1 MSLKALTA
9 NTAPEENAHL
19 LAEDDAAIFQSMF
32 GEDGVL
38 EIGQRMK
45 ATVISNNKVRV
56 ADGVVCIGGHIAR
69 TVYGDYTDLTIENG
83 ESGKN
88 RNDLIIGTFSTTG
101 AGGID
106 TMQLTVKKGAA
117 GTAATDPALT
127 QGNLYTGSKLRE
139 VPLWRV
145 KIEGL
150 SITKVEQ
157 LFEIVPSIP
166 TLKKELESLN
176 GKLEDLKNP
185 NNYAWVVLQSR
196 TLPGSKETYLLAE
209 SLTSAVDFASATKGS
224 AAIYIKKPGRYLIM
238 SRINIET
245 TSPNVLLRINRRQSA
260 ESAYTAYREIGIQKN
275 AGEYSQMTL
284 LTTYDTNTAF
294 GIIIKNN
301 SPSDCNVGESV
312 ICIIPI

>member
-56 ADGVVCIGGHIAR
+56 ADGVICIGGHIAR

-176 GKLEDLKNP
+176 GKIEKPIL
-185 NNYAWVVLQSR
+185 Y
-196 TLPGSKETYLLAE
+196 
-209 SLTSAVDFASATKGS
+209 SATEKQIGVTDSGEPVYRKTIRSAMTYFSKPSSGYTDCTISVGAYLKKILRADAHIVKNDNTEMYALPYSATGGS
-224 AAIYIKKPGRYLIM
+224 W
-238 SRINIET
+238 ET
-245 TSPNVLLRINRRQSA
+245 WLKSISSSGSQQSVLHFYNNVTWG
-260 ESAYTAYREIGIQKN
+260 SAYTLVVTIDYTK
-275 AGEYSQMTL
+275 
-284 LTTYDTNTAF
+284 
-294 GIIIKNN
+294 
-301 SPSDCNVGESV
+301 
-312 ICIIPI
+312 

>member
-38 EIGQRMK
+38 ENGQQMK

-56 ADGVVCIGGHIAR
+56 ADGLVCIGGHIAR

-176 GKLEDLKNP
+176 GNIKEQNILWEGFSYMQSGQSVNLSTPINQTKSGIVLVFSFAENETAQ
-185 NNYAWVVLQSR
+185 NYAWQSFFVPKALIGSR
-196 TLPGSKETYLLAE
+196 PGEGHQFNLFWNSWSQKYLYIHNDKIVGQATNSTTQNKRFGLRKII
-209 SLTSAVDFASATKGS
+209 AV
-224 AAIYIKKPGRYLIM
+224 
-238 SRINIET
+238 
-245 TSPNVLLRINRRQSA
+245 
-260 ESAYTAYREIGIQKN
+260 
-275 AGEYSQMTL
+275 
-284 LTTYDTNTAF
+284 
-294 GIIIKNN
+294 
-301 SPSDCNVGESV
+301 
-312 ICIIPI
+312 

>member
-176 GKLEDLKNP
+176 GKIEKPIL
-185 NNYAWVVLQSR
+185 Y
-196 TLPGSKETYLLAE
+196 
-209 SLTSAVDFASATKGS
+209 SATEKQIGVTDSGEPVYQKTIRSAMTYFSKPSSGYTDCTISVGAYLKKILRADAHIVKNDNTEMYALPYSATGGS
-224 AAIYIKKPGRYLIM
+224 WGTWLKSISSSGSQQSVLHFY
-238 SRINIET
+238 N
-245 TSPNVLLRINRRQSA
+245 NVTWG
-260 ESAYTAYREIGIQKN
+260 SAYTLVVTIDYTK
-275 AGEYSQMTL
+275 
-284 LTTYDTNTAF
+284 
-294 GIIIKNN
+294 
-301 SPSDCNVGESV
+301 
-312 ICIIPI
+312 

>member
-9 NTAPEENAHL
+9 NTAPEENAHI

-32 GEDGVL
+32 GDDGVL
-38 EIGQRMK
+38 EIGQQMK

-56 ADGVVCIGGHIAR
+56 ADGVVCIGGHVAR

-106 TMQLTVKKGAA
+106 TMQLAVKKGTA

-127 QGNLYTGSKLRE
+127 QGNLYAGSKLRE

-176 GKLEDLKNP
+176 GKITEQNTLWDGFLYMQGGQEVKLSTPIDQTKSGI
-185 NNYAWVVLQSR
+185 VLVFSFVENEKAQDYSWHSFFVPKALVESR
-196 TLPGSKETYLLAE
+196 PGDGHQFNLFWNTWSQKYLYIHNDKIVGQTTNSNTQNKRFGLRKII
-209 SLTSAVDFASATKGS
+209 AV
-224 AAIYIKKPGRYLIM
+224 
-238 SRINIET
+238 
-245 TSPNVLLRINRRQSA
+245 
-260 ESAYTAYREIGIQKN
+260 
-275 AGEYSQMTL
+275 
-284 LTTYDTNTAF
+284 
-294 GIIIKNN
+294 
-301 SPSDCNVGESV
+301 
-312 ICIIPI
+312 

>member
-9 NTAPEENAHL
+9 NTAPEENAHI

-32 GEDGVL
+32 GDDGVL
-38 EIGQRMK
+38 EIGQQMK

-56 ADGVVCIGGHIAR
+56 ADGVVCIGGHVAR

-106 TMQLTVKKGAA
+106 TMQLAVKKGTA

-127 QGNLYTGSKLRE
+127 QGNLYAGSKLRE

-176 GKLEDLKNP
+176 GKITEQNTLWDGFLYMQGGQEVKLSTPIDQTKSGIVLVFSFVENEKAQD
-185 NNYAWVVLQSR
+185 YAWHSFFVPKALVESR
-196 TLPGSKETYLLAE
+196 PGDGHQFNLFWNTWSQKYLYIHNDKIVGQPTNSNTQNKRFGLRKII
-209 SLTSAVDFASATKGS
+209 AV
-224 AAIYIKKPGRYLIM
+224 
-238 SRINIET
+238 
-245 TSPNVLLRINRRQSA
+245 
-260 ESAYTAYREIGIQKN
+260 
-275 AGEYSQMTL
+275 
-284 LTTYDTNTAF
+284 
-294 GIIIKNN
+294 
-301 SPSDCNVGESV
+301 
-312 ICIIPI
+312 

>member
-9 NTAPEENAHL
+9 NTAPEENAHI

-38 EIGQRMK
+38 EIGQQMK

-56 ADGVVCIGGHIAR
+56 ADGLVCIGGHIAR

-176 GKLEDLKNP
+176 GNMNRQDILWN
-185 NNYAWVVLQSR
+185 
-196 TLPGSKETYLLAE
+196 GSPTYLDSGQSMKL
-209 SLTSAVDFASATKGS
+209 SAPIS
-224 AAIYIKKPGRYLIM
+224 
-238 SRINIET
+238 E
-245 TSPNVLLRINRRQSA
+245 
-260 ESAYTAYREIGIQKN
+260 QK
-275 AGEYSQMTL
+275 Q
-284 LTTYDTNTAF
+284 
-294 GIIIKNN
+294 GIIITVSRYDSGAQNYGWQSLFIPKEIIKENPNGGWTMPLVNASGTTTGNKYFYVNDNEIKGTDVNIQNN
-301 SPSDCNVGESV
+301 NKQWVFRYV
-312 ICIIPI
+312 IGV

>member
-9 NTAPEENAHL
+9 NTAPEENAHI

-38 EIGQRMK
+38 EMGQQMK

-56 ADGVVCIGGHIAR
+56 ADGLVCIGGHIAR

-166 TLKKELESLN
+166 KLKKELESLN
-176 GKLEDLKNP
+176 GKLQDTG
-185 NNYAWVVLQSR
+185 WVNMKAVQSFKYVPQFR
-196 TLPGSKETYLLAE
+196 KIGKTVY
-209 SLTSAVDFASATKGS
+209 VKG
-224 AAIYIKKPGRYLIM
+224 AL
-238 SRINIET
+238 
-245 TSPNVLLRINRRQSA
+245 
-260 ESAYTAYREIGIQKN
+260 
-275 AGEYSQMTL
+275 EYSDGGVFRNDVKIGFIPDGMNPSSGYNGYTCIFFFSTCNGTGENERLYLKDGAVYVSGTQGATNAM
-284 LTTYDTNTAF
+284 LTASSYSID
-294 GIIIKNN
+294 
-301 SPSDCNVGESV
+301 
-312 ICIIPI
+312 

>member
-9 NTAPEENAHL
+9 NTAPEESAHL

-176 GKLEDLKNP
+176 GKITNGGKGYVRFPDGTQICYGALSSTGYTSVNHNLIFAKPFIDTE
-185 NNYAWVVLQSR
+185 YVVIL
-196 TLPGSKETYLLAE
+196 
-209 SLTSAVDFASATKGS
+209 TKGTNGKF
-224 AAIYIKKPGRYLIM
+224 IT
-238 SRINIET
+238 EF
-245 TSPNVLLRINRRQSA
+245 
-260 ESAYTAYREIGIQKN
+260 
-275 AGEYSQMTL
+275 GEYDSSGNRNRSVDKCSVHYDA
-284 LTTYDTNTAF
+284 TTANYTKTISWVAI
-294 GIIIKNN
+294 GRWK
-301 SPSDCNVGESV
+301 
-312 ICIIPI
+312 

>member
-9 NTAPEENAHL
+9 NTAPEENAHI

-32 GEDGVL
+32 GDDGVL
-38 EIGQRMK
+38 EIGQQMK

-56 ADGVVCIGGHIAR
+56 ADGVVCIGGHVAR

-106 TMQLTVKKGAA
+106 TMQLAVKKGTA

-127 QGNLYTGSKLRE
+127 QGNLYAGSKLRE

-176 GKLEDLKNP
+176 GKLEDAIIVK
-185 NNYAWVVLQSR
+185 
-196 TLPGSKETYLLAE
+196 TY
-209 SLTSAVDFASATKGS
+209 TKDNIFASANSYASVAVNAPVISGYNRVMWQTSIYNATTGGTHVTNCWITSATVTTGNDNMNVMITNSGDTQAKLKVIVKMLYVKTK
-224 AAIYIKKPGRYLIM
+224 A
-238 SRINIET
+238 
-245 TSPNVLLRINRRQSA
+245 
-260 ESAYTAYREIGIQKN
+260 
-275 AGEYSQMTL
+275 
-284 LTTYDTNTAF
+284 
-294 GIIIKNN
+294 
-301 SPSDCNVGESV
+301 
-312 ICIIPI
+312 

>member
-9 NTAPEENAHL
+9 NTAPEENAHI

-176 GKLEDLKNP
+176 GKIEKPILYSSTEKQIGVTDSDQAIYRKTIYANMGGFTKPSSGYQQADLGTGVIIGKLLNV
-185 NNYAWVVLQSR
+185 NCHIIGFKNYALPYCANGTAWGTWLNTVEKVGTQHVLRFHNNVDWGSGY
-196 TLPGSKETYLLAE
+196 TL
-209 SLTSAVDFASATKGS
+209 VAT
-224 AAIYIKKPGRYLIM
+224 ID
-238 SRINIET
+238 
-245 TSPNVLLRINRRQSA
+245 
-260 ESAYTAYREIGIQKN
+260 YTK
-275 AGEYSQMTL
+275 
-284 LTTYDTNTAF
+284 
-294 GIIIKNN
+294 
-301 SPSDCNVGESV
+301 
-312 ICIIPI
+312 

>member
-9 NTAPEENAHL
+9 NTAPEENAHI

-38 EIGQRMK
+38 EIGQQMK

-56 ADGVVCIGGHIAR
+56 ADGLVCIGGHIAR

-176 GKLEDLKNP
+176 GNIKEQNILWEGFSYMQSGQSVNLSTPINQTKSGIVLVFSFAENETAQ
-185 NNYAWVVLQSR
+185 NYAWQSFFVPKALIGSR
-196 TLPGSKETYLLAE
+196 PGEGHQFNLFWNSWSQKYLYIHNDKIVGQATNSTTQNKRFGLRKII
-209 SLTSAVDFASATKGS
+209 AV
-224 AAIYIKKPGRYLIM
+224 
-238 SRINIET
+238 
-245 TSPNVLLRINRRQSA
+245 
-260 ESAYTAYREIGIQKN
+260 
-275 AGEYSQMTL
+275 
-284 LTTYDTNTAF
+284 
-294 GIIIKNN
+294 
-301 SPSDCNVGESV
+301 
-312 ICIIPI
+312 

>member
-56 ADGVVCIGGHIAR
+56 ADGVICIGGHIAR

-176 GKLEDLKNP
+176 GKITNLFKIQRYNIKDISLTAGELYSWKPNITLAGYKPLAIAGYYADNSASGGKGSSAITFYQCIINATKMQAYVYVRNSYTASAKIDLCVEIL
-185 NNYAWVVLQSR
+185 Y
-196 TLPGSKETYLLAE
+196 SKE
-209 SLTSAVDFASATKGS
+209 
-224 AAIYIKKPGRYLIM
+224 
-238 SRINIET
+238 
-245 TSPNVLLRINRRQSA
+245 
-260 ESAYTAYREIGIQKN
+260 
-275 AGEYSQMTL
+275 
-284 LTTYDTNTAF
+284 
-294 GIIIKNN
+294 
-301 SPSDCNVGESV
+301 
-312 ICIIPI
+312 

>member
-9 NTAPEENAHL
+9 NTAPEESAHL

-176 GKLEDLKNP
+176 GKITNGGKGYVRFPDGTQICYGTLSSTGYTSVNHNLIFAKPFIDTE
-185 NNYAWVVLQSR
+185 YVVIL
-196 TLPGSKETYLLAE
+196 
-209 SLTSAVDFASATKGS
+209 TKGTNGKF
-224 AAIYIKKPGRYLIM
+224 IT
-238 SRINIET
+238 EF
-245 TSPNVLLRINRRQSA
+245 
-260 ESAYTAYREIGIQKN
+260 
-275 AGEYSQMTL
+275 GEYDSSGNRNRSVDKCSVHYDA
-284 LTTYDTNTAF
+284 TTANYTKTISWVAI
-294 GIIIKNN
+294 GRWK
-301 SPSDCNVGESV
+301 
-312 ICIIPI
+312 

>member
-9 NTAPEENAHL
+9 NTAPEENAHI

-38 EIGQRMK
+38 EIGQQMK

-106 TMQLTVKKGAA
+106 TMQLAVKKGVA

-127 QGNLYTGSKLRE
+127 QGNLYAGSKLRE

-157 LFEIVPSIP
+157 LFEIVPNIP

-176 GKLEDLKNP
+176 GKIKEQNTLWDGFLYMQGGQEVKLSTPIDQTKSGIVLVFSFVENEKAQD
-185 NNYAWVVLQSR
+185 YAWHSCFVPKTLVESR
-196 TLPGSKETYLLAE
+196 PGDGHQFNLFWNTWSQKYLYIHNDKIVGQTTNSNTQNKRFGLRKII
-209 SLTSAVDFASATKGS
+209 AV
-224 AAIYIKKPGRYLIM
+224 
-238 SRINIET
+238 
-245 TSPNVLLRINRRQSA
+245 
-260 ESAYTAYREIGIQKN
+260 
-275 AGEYSQMTL
+275 
-284 LTTYDTNTAF
+284 
-294 GIIIKNN
+294 
-301 SPSDCNVGESV
+301 
-312 ICIIPI
+312 

>member
-9 NTAPEENAHL
+9 NTAPEENAHI

-38 EIGQRMK
+38 EMGQQMK

-56 ADGVVCIGGHIAR
+56 ADGLVCIGGHIAR

-166 TLKKELESLN
+166 KLKKELESLN
-176 GKLEDLKNP
+176 GNIKEQNILWEGFSYMQSGQSVNLSTPINQTKSGIVLVFSFAENETAQ
-185 NNYAWVVLQSR
+185 NYAWQSFFVPKA
-196 TLPGSKETYLLAE
+196 LIESQPGEGHQFNLFWNTWSQKYLYIHNDKIVGQATNSTTQNKRFGLRKII
-209 SLTSAVDFASATKGS
+209 AV
-224 AAIYIKKPGRYLIM
+224 
-238 SRINIET
+238 
-245 TSPNVLLRINRRQSA
+245 
-260 ESAYTAYREIGIQKN
+260 
-275 AGEYSQMTL
+275 
-284 LTTYDTNTAF
+284 
-294 GIIIKNN
+294 
-301 SPSDCNVGESV
+301 
-312 ICIIPI
+312 

>member
-38 EIGQRMK
+38 EIGQQMK

-56 ADGVVCIGGHIAR
+56 ADGLVCIGGHIAR
-69 TVYGDYTDLTIENG
+69 TVYGDYSDLTIENG

-106 TMQLTVKKGAA
+106 TMQLAVKKGTA

-127 QGNLYTGSKLRE
+127 QGNLYAGGKLRE

-157 LFEIVPSIP
+157 LFEIVPNIP
-166 TLKKELESLN
+166 KLKKELESLN
-176 GKLEDLKNP
+176 GKIEKPIL
-185 NNYAWVVLQSR
+185 Y
-196 TLPGSKETYLLAE
+196 
-209 SLTSAVDFASATKGS
+209 SATEKQIGVTDSGEPVYRKTIRSAMTYFSKPSSGYTDCTISVGAYLKKILRADAHIVKNDNTEMYALPYSATGGS
-224 AAIYIKKPGRYLIM
+224 WGTWLKSISSSGSQQSVLHFY
-238 SRINIET
+238 N
-245 TSPNVLLRINRRQSA
+245 NVTWG
-260 ESAYTAYREIGIQKN
+260 SAYTLVVTIDYTK
-275 AGEYSQMTL
+275 
-284 LTTYDTNTAF
+284 
-294 GIIIKNN
+294 
-301 SPSDCNVGESV
+301 
-312 ICIIPI
+312 

>member
-9 NTAPEENAHL
+9 NTAPEENAHI

-32 GEDGVL
+32 GDDGVL
-38 EIGQRMK
+38 EIGQQMK

-56 ADGVVCIGGHIAR
+56 TDGVVCIGGHIAR

-106 TMQLTVKKGAA
+106 TMQLAVKKGTA

-127 QGNLYTGSKLRE
+127 QGNLYAGSKLRE

-176 GKLEDLKNP
+176 GKLEDAIIVK
-185 NNYAWVVLQSR
+185 
-196 TLPGSKETYLLAE
+196 TY
-209 SLTSAVDFASATKGS
+209 TKDNIFASANSYASVAVNAPVISGYNRVMWQTSIYNATTGGTHVTNCWITSATVTTGNDNMNVMITNSGDAQAKLKVIVKMLYVKTK
-224 AAIYIKKPGRYLIM
+224 A
-238 SRINIET
+238 
-245 TSPNVLLRINRRQSA
+245 
-260 ESAYTAYREIGIQKN
+260 
-275 AGEYSQMTL
+275 
-284 LTTYDTNTAF
+284 
-294 GIIIKNN
+294 
-301 SPSDCNVGESV
+301 
-312 ICIIPI
+312 

>member
-9 NTAPEENAHL
+9 NTAPEENAHI

-56 ADGVVCIGGHIAR
+56 ADGLVCIGGHIAR

-176 GKLEDLKNP
+176 RKSIIESGENDNGSYIKFGDGTLFMWGNTKIKFTFASGDPKFGEF
-185 NNYAWVVLQSR
+185 YVSR
-196 TLPGSKETYLLAE
+196 SYTRNFPVE
-209 SLTSAVDFASATKGS
+209 SLVPCTVQ
-224 AAIYIKKPGRYLIM
+224 AIPYNNSY
-238 SRINIET
+238 S
-245 TSPNVLLRINRRQSA
+245 LL
-260 ESAYTAYREIGIQKN
+260 
-275 AGEYSQMTL
+275 L
-284 LTTYDTNTAF
+284 LTTFSLNKKDFTVKLIRSSGSDF
-294 GIIIKNN
+294 ESIICWQAI
-301 SPSDCNVGESV
+301 GRWR
-312 ICIIPI
+312 

>member
-9 NTAPEENAHL
+9 NTAPEENAHI

-32 GEDGVL
+32 GDDGVL
-38 EIGQRMK
+38 EIGQQMK
-45 ATVISNNKVRV
+45 VTVISNNKVRV

-88 RNDLIIGTFSTTG
+88 RNDLIIGAFSTTG

-106 TMQLTVKKGAA
+106 TMQLAVKKGTA

-127 QGNLYTGSKLRE
+127 QGNLYAGSKLRE

-176 GKLEDLKNP
+176 GKLEDAIIVK
-185 NNYAWVVLQSR
+185 
-196 TLPGSKETYLLAE
+196 TY
-209 SLTSAVDFASATKGS
+209 TKDNIFASANSYASVAVNAPVISGYNRVMWQTSIYNATTGGTHVTNCWITSATVTTGNDNMNVMITNSGDAQAKLKVIVKMLYVKTK
-224 AAIYIKKPGRYLIM
+224 A
-238 SRINIET
+238 
-245 TSPNVLLRINRRQSA
+245 
-260 ESAYTAYREIGIQKN
+260 
-275 AGEYSQMTL
+275 
-284 LTTYDTNTAF
+284 
-294 GIIIKNN
+294 
-301 SPSDCNVGESV
+301 
-312 ICIIPI
+312 

>member
-157 LFEIVPSIP
+157 LFETVPSIP

-176 GKLEDLKNP
+176 GNIKEQNILWEGFSYMQSGQSVNLSTPINQTKSGIVLVFSFAENETAQ
-185 NNYAWVVLQSR
+185 NYAWQSFFVPKSLIESR
-196 TLPGSKETYLLAE
+196 PGDGHQFNLFWNTWSQKYLYIHNDKIAGQATNSTTQNKRFGLRKII
-209 SLTSAVDFASATKGS
+209 AV
-224 AAIYIKKPGRYLIM
+224 
-238 SRINIET
+238 
-245 TSPNVLLRINRRQSA
+245 
-260 ESAYTAYREIGIQKN
+260 
-275 AGEYSQMTL
+275 
-284 LTTYDTNTAF
+284 
-294 GIIIKNN
+294 
-301 SPSDCNVGESV
+301 
-312 ICIIPI
+312 

>member
-38 EIGQRMK
+38 ENGQQMK

-56 ADGVVCIGGHIAR
+56 ADGLVCIGGHIAR

-176 GKLEDLKNP
+176 GKIEKPTLYSSTEKQIGVTDSGEPIYRKTIRAAMTYFSKPSSGYADCTISVGAYLKKILRVDAHIIKND
-185 NNYAWVVLQSR
+185 NTEMYA
-196 TLPGSKETYLLAE
+196 LPY
-209 SLTSAVDFASATKGS
+209 SATGGS
-224 AAIYIKKPGRYLIM
+224 WGTWLKSISSSGSQQSVLHFY
-238 SRINIET
+238 N
-245 TSPNVLLRINRRQSA
+245 NVTWG
-260 ESAYTAYREIGIQKN
+260 SAYTLVVTIDYTK
-275 AGEYSQMTL
+275 
-284 LTTYDTNTAF
+284 
-294 GIIIKNN
+294 
-301 SPSDCNVGESV
+301 
-312 ICIIPI
+312 

>member
-9 NTAPEENAHL
+9 NTAPEENAHI

-32 GEDGVL
+32 GDDGVL
-38 EIGQRMK
+38 EIGQQMK
-45 ATVISNNKVRV
+45 VTVISNNKVRV

-88 RNDLIIGTFSTTG
+88 RNDLIIGAFSTTG

-106 TMQLTVKKGAA
+106 TMQLAVKKGTA

-127 QGNLYTGSKLRE
+127 QGNLYAGSKLRE

-176 GKLEDLKNP
+176 GKLEDAIIVK
-185 NNYAWVVLQSR
+185 
-196 TLPGSKETYLLAE
+196 TY
-209 SLTSAVDFASATKGS
+209 TKDNIFASANSYASVAVNAPVISGYNRVMWQTSIYNATTGGTHVTNCWITSATVTTGNDNMNVMITNSGDTQAKLKVIVKMLYVKTK
-224 AAIYIKKPGRYLIM
+224 A
-238 SRINIET
+238 
-245 TSPNVLLRINRRQSA
+245 
-260 ESAYTAYREIGIQKN
+260 
-275 AGEYSQMTL
+275 
-284 LTTYDTNTAF
+284 
-294 GIIIKNN
+294 
-301 SPSDCNVGESV
+301 
-312 ICIIPI
+312 

>member
-56 ADGVVCIGGHIAR
+56 ADGAVCIGGHIAR

-176 GKLEDLKNP
+176 GNMKKL
-185 NNYAWVVLQSR
+185 
-196 TLPGSKETYLLAE
+196 
-209 SLTSAVDFASATKGS
+209 
-224 AAIYIKKPGRYLIM
+224 IIKKTY
-238 SRINIET
+238 SNRINVAAGQRSV
-245 TSPNVLLRINRRQSA
+245 TSIVIDA
-260 ESAYTAYREIGIQKN
+260 IDGYTAIIAN
-275 AGEYSQMTL
+275 VYSSHA
-284 LTTYDTNTAF
+284 TTITSDVNIVSNSVRFYFDAKSANTPETFDA
-294 GIIIKNN
+294 
-301 SPSDCNVGESV
+301 SV
-312 ICIIPI
+312 IYLRNDVL

>member
-9 NTAPEENAHL
+9 NTAPEENAHI

-38 EIGQRMK
+38 EIGQQMK

-56 ADGVVCIGGHIAR
+56 ADGFVCIGGHIAR

-176 GKLEDLKNP
+176 GKLVDSGWITCGMGNGLSAAEGQAPSVRKIGNVVYLRGSVTNGTTWSEHDAFLTIPSGYRPPISARFIQWGYGTYRYTLSVEPTGTCVANHITNDQNGDLKIP
-185 NNYAWVVLQSR
+185 S
-196 TLPGSKETYLLAE
+196 GST
-209 SLTSAVDFASATKGS
+209 
-224 AAIYIKKPGRYLIM
+224 
-238 SRINIET
+238 
-245 TSPNVLLRINRRQSA
+245 LRINCSWLV
-260 ESAYTAYREIGIQKN
+260 N
-275 AGEYSQMTL
+275 
-284 LTTYDTNTAF
+284 
-294 GIIIKNN
+294 
-301 SPSDCNVGESV
+301 
-312 ICIIPI
+312 

>member
-9 NTAPEENAHL
+9 NTAPEENAHI

-38 EIGQRMK
+38 EIGQQMK

-56 ADGVVCIGGHIAR
+56 ADGLVCIGGHIAR

-176 GKLEDLKNP
+176 GKLKDTEWISVLSTTNVTVKYRVKSGLVTVVGQNSG
-185 NNYAWVVLQSR
+185 NNSYKIPDGDYKSVTTIPEEYRPKFEIPFTFHLYG
-196 TLPGSKETYLLAE
+196 GSGTNL
-209 SLTSAVDFASATKGS
+209 SA
-224 AAIYIKKPGRYLIM
+224 LIG
-238 SRINIET
+238 T
-245 TSPNVLLRINRRQSA
+245 
-260 ESAYTAYREIGIQKN
+260 
-275 AGEYSQMTL
+275 
-284 LTTYDTNTAF
+284 D
-294 GIIIKNN
+294 GIIKLYQKGGNGNYWGFIF
-301 SPSDCNVGESV
+301 SYPL
-312 ICIIPI
+312 

>member
-176 GKLEDLKNP
+176 GNIKEQNTLWEGFLYMQSGQEVKLSTPIDQTKSGIVLVFSFTENEKAQD
-185 NNYAWVVLQSR
+185 YAWHSCFVPKALVEIR
-196 TLPGSKETYLLAE
+196 PGDGHQFNLFWNTWSQKYLYIHNDKIVGQPTNSNTQNKRFGLRKII
-209 SLTSAVDFASATKGS
+209 AV
-224 AAIYIKKPGRYLIM
+224 
-238 SRINIET
+238 
-245 TSPNVLLRINRRQSA
+245 
-260 ESAYTAYREIGIQKN
+260 
-275 AGEYSQMTL
+275 
-284 LTTYDTNTAF
+284 
-294 GIIIKNN
+294 
-301 SPSDCNVGESV
+301 
-312 ICIIPI
+312 

>member
-38 EIGQRMK
+38 ESGQRMK

-176 GKLEDLKNP
+176 GNISITANGICKKY
-185 NNYAWVVLQSR
+185 NNGIMEQYIKVDRNTSDWAAWKYMYYAEVAAVDYIEPFKDITYLDIYLQSNNV
-196 TLPGSKETYLLAE
+196 
-209 SLTSAVDFASATKGS
+209 AVG
-224 AAIYIKKPGRYLIM
+224 
-238 SRINIET
+238 
-245 TSPNVLLRINRRQSA
+245 
-260 ESAYTAYREIGIQKN
+260 
-275 AGEYSQMTL
+275 QMTL
-284 LTTYDTNTAF
+284 DNGTLAKTSSMYALRPDTANPFT
-294 GIIIKNN
+294 
-301 SPSDCNVGESV
+301 VTVYVHV
-312 ICIIPI
+312 IGRWK

>member
-9 NTAPEENAHL
+9 NTAPEENAHI

-56 ADGVVCIGGHIAR
+56 ADGLVCIGGHIAR

-176 GKLEDLKNP
+176 GKIHDKK
-185 NNYAWVVLQSR
+185 VLWAGPGIFLNKSQSIP
-196 TLPGSKETYLLAE
+196 LSE
-209 SLTSAVDFASATKGS
+209 SLTNQKRGIVLILSRYENGVAQNYGYRPYFVPKECLDFGVD
-224 AAIYIKKPGRYLIM
+224 KPGFDIPLIKY
-238 SRINIET
+238 SNNSNVVGSKYIYVSDNKIEGSESNG
-245 TSPNVLLRINRRQSA
+245 TSPNSGWVFRYA
-260 ESAYTAYREIGIQKN
+260 IG
-275 AGEYSQMTL
+275 
-284 LTTYDTNTAF
+284 
-294 GIIIKNN
+294 
-301 SPSDCNVGESV
+301 V
-312 ICIIPI
+312 

>member
-1 MSLKALTA
+1 MAKQQLPTNFKDDV
-9 NTAPEENAHL
+9 
-19 LAEDDAAIFQSMF
+19 LAAQMVGKRRYRVIQN
-32 GEDGVL
+32 EDGTISL
-38 EIGQRMK
+38 EDVTNYSQIGSNFGAAQTN
-45 ATVISNNKVRV
+45 ATNLAVNESFDKNKVIDSLADIV
-56 ADGVVCIGGHIAR
+56 ANEA
-69 TVYGDYTDLTIENG
+69 
-83 ESGKN
+83 
-88 RNDLIIGTFSTTG
+88 TG
-101 AGGID
+101 Y
-106 TMQLTVKKGAA
+106 AA
-117 GTAATDPALT
+117 GALAV
-127 QGNLYTGSKLRE
+127 RE
-139 VPLWRV
+139 
-145 KIEGL
+145 
-150 SITKVEQ
+150 
-157 LFEIVPSIP
+157 
-166 TLKKELESLN
+166 LN
-176 GKLEDLKNP
+176 GKFEDLKSP
-185 NNYAWVVLQSR
+185 DNYAWVALQSR

>member
-1 MSLKALTA
+1 MSLKALTE
-9 NTAPEENAHL
+9 NTAPEENAHI

-38 EIGQRMK
+38 ETGQQMK

-56 ADGVVCIGGHIAR
+56 ADGLVCIGGHIAR

-176 GKLEDLKNP
+176 GKITEQNTLWDGFLYMQGGQEVKLSTPIDQTKSGIVLVWSFVENEKAQD
-185 NNYAWVVLQSR
+185 YAWHSCFVPKALVESR
-196 TLPGSKETYLLAE
+196 PGDGHQFNLFWNTWSQKYLYIHNDKIVGQTTNSNTQNKRFGLRKII
-209 SLTSAVDFASATKGS
+209 AV
-224 AAIYIKKPGRYLIM
+224 
-238 SRINIET
+238 
-245 TSPNVLLRINRRQSA
+245 
-260 ESAYTAYREIGIQKN
+260 
-275 AGEYSQMTL
+275 
-284 LTTYDTNTAF
+284 
-294 GIIIKNN
+294 
-301 SPSDCNVGESV
+301 
-312 ICIIPI
+312 

>member
-9 NTAPEENAHL
+9 NTAPEENAHI

-176 GKLEDLKNP
+176 GKITPLTDSVLRQP
-185 NNYAWVVLQSR
+185 AQNYTAGQKYYFDADGWVYFECQTTNADGYCRFRIFNESDAEIFGFQANATATQKVAMQSGVY
-196 TLPGSKETYLLAE
+196 PVK
-209 SLTSAVDFASATKGS
+209 KGWYTQLGQYQS
-224 AAIYIKKPGRYLIM
+224 AIYQRFYFIK
-238 SRINIET
+238 E
-245 TSPNVLLRINRRQSA
+245 
-260 ESAYTAYREIGIQKN
+260 
-275 AGEYSQMTL
+275 
-284 LTTYDTNTAF
+284 
-294 GIIIKNN
+294 
-301 SPSDCNVGESV
+301 
-312 ICIIPI
+312 

>member
-176 GKLEDLKNP
+176 GNIKEQNILWEGFSYMQSGQSVNLSTPINQTKSGIVLVFSFAENETAQ
-185 NNYAWVVLQSR
+185 NYAWQSFFVPKSLIESR
-196 TLPGSKETYLLAE
+196 PGDGHQFNLFWNTWSQKYLYIHNDKIAGQATNSTTQNKRFGLRKII
-209 SLTSAVDFASATKGS
+209 AV
-224 AAIYIKKPGRYLIM
+224 
-238 SRINIET
+238 
-245 TSPNVLLRINRRQSA
+245 
-260 ESAYTAYREIGIQKN
+260 
-275 AGEYSQMTL
+275 
-284 LTTYDTNTAF
+284 
-294 GIIIKNN
+294 
-301 SPSDCNVGESV
+301 
-312 ICIIPI
+312 

>member
-176 GKLEDLKNP
+176 GNSYELHSDGYTHYKKYNNGMLEVWGLVSVSYTNGLGTIVFPDD
-185 NNYAWVVLQSR
+185 YCFVDYSSY
-196 TLPGSKETYLLAE
+196 TLFVSPAY
-209 SLTSAVDFASATKGS
+209 VDSDNAFE
-224 AAIYIKKPGRYLIM
+224 IM
-238 SRINIET
+238 ST
-245 TSPNVLLRINRRQSA
+245 QKMSGKLANVYSRKYPGLSDKLPTHDCDFYA
-260 ESAYTAYREIGIQKN
+260 IGRWK
-275 AGEYSQMTL
+275 
-284 LTTYDTNTAF
+284 
-294 GIIIKNN
+294 
-301 SPSDCNVGESV
+301 
-312 ICIIPI
+312 

>member
-9 NTAPEENAHL
+9 NTAPEENAHI

-38 EIGQRMK
+38 ETGQQMK

-106 TMQLTVKKGAA
+106 TMQLAVKKGVA
-117 GTAATDPALT
+117 GTAATDPVLT
-127 QGNLYTGSKLRE
+127 QGNLYAGSKLRE

-145 KIEGL
+145 KIEGI

-157 LFEIVPSIP
+157 LFENVPSIP

-176 GKLEDLKNP
+176 GNMPIIVPFTVPAFQASTPSHEIKVDLGVTMQNANYKLSIENQSVKVQYSSYKWLDYTIDTKTVSSVTIGFYNE
-185 NNYAWVVLQSR
+185 QSR
-196 TLPGSKETYLLAE
+196 AIGKTDWALIIFPG
-209 SLTSAVDFASATKGS
+209 
-224 AAIYIKKPGRYLIM
+224 
-238 SRINIET
+238 
-245 TSPNVLLRINRRQSA
+245 
-260 ESAYTAYREIGIQKN
+260 
-275 AGEYSQMTL
+275 
-284 LTTYDTNTAF
+284 
-294 GIIIKNN
+294 
-301 SPSDCNVGESV
+301 
-312 ICIIPI
+312 

>member
-157 LFEIVPSIP
+157 LFETVPSIP

-176 GKLEDLKNP
+176 GKITNGGKGYVRFPDGTQICYGTLSSTGYTSVNHNLIFAKPFIDTE
-185 NNYAWVVLQSR
+185 YVVIL
-196 TLPGSKETYLLAE
+196 
-209 SLTSAVDFASATKGS
+209 TKG
-224 AAIYIKKPGRYLIM
+224 
-238 SRINIET
+238 INGKFITEF
-245 TSPNVLLRINRRQSA
+245 
-260 ESAYTAYREIGIQKN
+260 
-275 AGEYSQMTL
+275 GEYDSSGNRNRSVDKCSVHYDA
-284 LTTYDTNTAF
+284 TTANYTKTISWVAI
-294 GIIIKNN
+294 GRWK
-301 SPSDCNVGESV
+301 
-312 ICIIPI
+312 